1 MLNLPT
7 GIAVD
12 SVGSV
17 YFADSYGN
25 SVLKVTTSTGII
37 TRVAGV
43 AKVSSIKYSGDN
55 GPATKAYLHSPRGVA
70 LDTRGNI
77 YIADTNNNVIRKVTN
92 STKIITT
99 VAGTIYNAAPVNG
112 YSGDGG
118 LATSARLRAPSSIAV
133 DSYGVMY
140 IADTGNN
147 VIRRVDRTG
156 IISTVAGTGVA
167 GYSGNNGAA
176 TSARLNNPSGVAV
189 DTDRNIYIADTF
201 NHVIRKVTRTTGMIT
216 TVAGTG
222 VRGYTGNNVLATSAL
237 LAYPQGIALDSKNNL
252 YIADTHNHYIRK
264 VTANTGIIT
273 FVAGNGTKGY
283 SGDDLPASSA
293 QLNLPYGVAIYSGTG
308 NIYIADSH
316 NYVVRMVTSVPT
328 Y

>member
-156 IISTVAGTGVA
+156 IISTLAGTGVA

-252 YIADTHNHYIRK
+252 YIADTFNHYIRK

-273 FVAGNGTKGY
+273 FVAGTGYSGY
-283 SGDDLPASSA
+283 SGDDHPASSA
-293 QLNLPYGVAIYSGTG
+293 RLNLPYRVAIDSGTG
-308 NIYIADSH
+308 NIYIADSR
-316 NYVVRMVTSVPT
+316 NYVVRMVTSAPP
-328 Y
+328 